1 MIRARCSG
9 PRPASPVAALTR
21 ALVLA
26 GAVAMVGCAKSA
38 PGVGGT
44 TAAPATTASLG
55 RALGKPVAEMTQA
68 EINDSVQR
76 YTVAYESNRDEK
88 ATGLAFA
95 ELLAAAGRSD
105 QALAVMQQM
114 AIKHSEDRDV
124 LAAYG
129 KAQAGAGNLNGAL
142 RSIRNAQ
149 RPDAPDWKLMSA
161 EGAIHDQ
168 LGNSV
173 QARALYKRALDMAPG
188 EASILSNLGMS
199 YVLEGDL
206 PTAESYLS
214 AAAGAKGADSR
225 IRQNLALVVGL
236 QGRFKEAEAI
246 ASRELS
252 PAQAEANLEY
262 LRSMMSQRDDWKEL
276 DRA

>member
-1 MIRARCSG
+1 MVRATLLGSTAAIGRTL
-9 PRPASPVAALTR
+9 ALAAAL
-21 ALVLA
+21 AI
-26 GAVAMVGCAKSA
+26 VGCAKSG
-38 PGVGGT
+38 PGAGG
-44 TAAPATTASLG
+44 AASPATTATLG
-55 RALGKPVAEMTQA
+55 RTLGKPVAEMTQG
-68 EINDSVQR
+68 EINASVQR
-76 YTVAYESNRDEK
+76 YTAAYERNREDK
-88 ATGLAFA
+88 ATGMQFA

-129 KAQAGAGNLNGAL
+129 KAQAGAGDMQGAL

-168 LGNSV
+168 LGNAA
-173 QARALYKRALDMAPG
+173 QARALYRRALDLAPN

-206 PTAESYLS
+206 KMAESYL
-214 AAAGAKGADSR
+214 ATAAGAKGADSR

-236 QGRFKEAEAI
+236 QGRFGEAEQI
-246 ASRELS
+246 AARELS
-252 PAQAEANLEY
+252 PAQAEANLKY
-262 LRSMMSQRDDWKEL
+262 LRSMLSQRDDWKEL